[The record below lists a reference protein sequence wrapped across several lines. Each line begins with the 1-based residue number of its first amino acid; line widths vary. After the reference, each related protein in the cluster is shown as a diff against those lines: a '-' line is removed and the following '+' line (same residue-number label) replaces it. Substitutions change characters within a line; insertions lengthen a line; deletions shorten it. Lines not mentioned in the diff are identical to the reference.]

1 MSRRCSP
8 TGRPAGDVLAG
19 DPGVAVPFGRVA
31 TDARRLARI
40 EADRQR
46 STADLLGGIDA
57 GLDPAVAFV
66 AGLSTADGERRALHP
81 VRGEMT
87 VRGALELFLVSHL
100 EEHLVQLRGILVGR
114 RDPAPDGLTGPS
126 TRTTGWGVLVLTGYS
141 QDRAAT
147 VPSESAQVTQCA
159 RRGRDPFVLHQLKS
173 QGFRI
178 VLILSALASS
188 ALVLEAGQ
196 RWK

>member
-1 MSRRCSP
+1 MDDLSGRLSDAGTALLDLREPLVAGEPWPLSP
-8 TGRPAGDVLAG
+8 VWGTEPEADWGPRELLAHVEEMLPYWTAQLGNVLAG

-87 VRGALELFLVSHL
+87 VRGALELFLVNHL
-100 EEHLVQLRGILVGR
+100 EEHLVQLRGIL
-114 RDPAPDGLTGPS
+114 
-126 TRTTGWGVLVLTGYS
+126 
-141 QDRAAT
+141 
-147 VPSESAQVTQCA
+147 A
-159 RRGRDPFVLHQLKS
+159 RRRT
-173 QGFRI
+173 
-178 VLILSALASS
+178 A
-188 ALVLEAGQ
+188 
-196 RWK
+196 